1 MNPQGFPPIEDITPL
16 PLSPA
21 EQAQPW
27 AFWISASLLGLVL
40 LWLLVLSIRALARRL
55 ECPSLPPAP
64 GKQAL
69 RALKALRK
77 QAAGLSGGQ
86 FTAQLG
92 AVLRTFLH
100 RRFGIMANFQSTSE
114 ILHPVAGNAGLPP
127 APPAALPVAEL
138 LARCDMLK
146 FSGGAAD
153 DPAAR
158 NALLDAAESALN
170 EASAARSAAVSVS
183 VSAPLPLSA

>member
-27 AFWISASLLGLVL
+27 AFWISAGLLGIIL
-40 LWLLVLSIRALARRL
+40 LWLLVLSIRVLARRL
-55 ECPSLPPAP
+55 ACPSLPPAAD
-64 GKQAL
+64 KQAQ

-77 QAAGLSGGQ
+77 QSAGLSGAQ
-86 FTAQLG
+86 FTAELG

-100 RRFGIMANFQSTSE
+100 RRFGIMANFLSTSE
-114 ILHPVAGNAGLPP
+114 ILRPAAENAVLPP
-127 APPAALPVAEL
+127 APPAALPVAEV
-138 LARCDMLK
+138 LARCDALK

-153 DPAAR
+153 DPASR
-158 NALLDAAESALN
+158 GALLDAAEGALQG
-170 EASAARSAAVSVS
+170 ATAPRPAAAS
-183 VSAPLPLSA
+183 VSAPQPLSA